1 MPSATTPAQT
11 RHKTVPPSPLS
22 QSTSAVYQQPSQ
34 SHVPPDPL
42 KLTKPRKPVLDTSL
56 DRAPESNNP
65 VPQSLSLPTT
75 PNRAPSPSKRG
86 SDLIA
91 GRPYSAQ
98 PSPTHRKERRTS
110 LLGRLARKFSLLRK
124 PTRGE
129 DEDDWHHVNTNE
141 TKPDRL
147 IRPKHSS
154 PANMRAE
161 RTRSFERAPDP
172 IRLPTFTVVPPPEPE
187 PGPPYN
193 EDPPSH
199 TERRR
204 PSQISLDPPLS
215 LGRLTITNP
224 DEPYGEDATT
234 SMQPLS
240 GVMDNREPK
249 IPVPPKDDAPPPP
262 PPRDQPPELD
272 ASPLLPPPPLPS
284 IYPASPL
291 SAQTIPS
298 DIDLPWPPSP
308 ANLNAAESSHRPATP
323 QTHKRT
329 ESNIPFP
336 LSSNGSL
343 PEIPSL
349 LSPPPRLAAFPLLGT
364 ESPLSTASLLV
375 NPPTPHP
382 PEMSIPATPAP
393 NVSAPAPAPTRPPYE
408 TRRSSQD
415 RQGNGVVRQTETF
428 KLVPSS
434 SSTLH
439 PAGEKIVVAG
449 HEWEVVES
457 DAPKRSKTKDKPSK
471 SRDRE
476 GGSGRE
482 HRHRER
488 AKAEAVD
495 ASTSQRRTSQTR
507 GNGRSTDSS
516 STPPPNQLD
525 RSRTHSTDARHATRH
540 SGPESVEHQDKSS
553 RRREEERTSNTETRH
568 GRGYSTAESAEH
580 HEYRPSRRR
589 EEERMSVAE
598 ARHGRG
604 HSTTDSAEHHEY
616 RTSRRRD
623 EERVSTAEA
632 RHGRGYSA
640 TEPVEHQ
647 ERSSRRREEERTPTA
662 EARHGRGYSTAE
674 SAEYQEYRS
683 SRRRED
689 ERTSDRTHPA
699 ETQRSQGHSTS
710 ESADH
715 HEHRSSRRREEER
728 TFDRKH
734 HNAESR
740 SNGAVPLNVDKP
752 QPAPPAPSPAEVP
765 AALERRPSTTT
776 RPVSELPSSAELS
789 ALRARDAWELERLWK
804 GRSLYHA
811 EATGIVASPLL
822 PPAPETIRAST
833 GSNDPGMAN
842 PYGSSHTS
850 YVVHPAHHLAPYT
863 NVYHSMPLAAAPTF
877 VYGSAPPHHP
887 MHYQPLYAPAVLSPP
902 SHLSADVSAL
912 SSSSSSARGSRS
924 NPLPAPP
931 RESSYVPTPIAPIHP
946 HADPNA
952 RSPDHWASKYTSVQ
966 TAH

>member
-22 QSTSAVYQQPSQ
+22 QSTSAVYLQPSQ
-34 SHVPPDPL
+34 AHVPTDPL

-56 DRAPESNNP
+56 HRAPESNNP

-75 PNRAPSPSKRG
+75 PNRTPSPSKPG
-86 SDLIA
+86 SDFIA

-98 PSPTHRKERRTS
+98 QSPTHRKERRTS

-124 PTRGE
+124 PLRSE
-129 DEDDWHHVNTNE
+129 DEDDWHHVDTNE

-147 IRPKHSS
+147 VRPKHSS

-161 RTRSFERAPDP
+161 RAKSFERVADP
-172 IRLPTFTVVPPPEPE
+172 IRPPTFRVVPPPPPD
-187 PGPPYN
+187 PGSPYN

-204 PSQISLDPPLS
+204 PSQMSLDPPLS

-224 DEPYGEDATT
+224 DEPYGEDASTL
-234 SMQPLS
+234 MQHIPPLS
-240 GVMDNREPK
+240 GVMDDREPK

-262 PPRDQPPELD
+262 PPRDQPPEPD

-308 ANLNAAESSHRPATP
+308 ANLNAAESSHRSATP

-329 ESNIPFP
+329 ESIIPFP

-393 NVSAPAPAPTRPPYE
+393 NVSAPAPAPAPAPTRPPYE

-428 KLVPSS
+428 KLVRSS
-434 SSTLH
+434 SGTIH

-457 DAPKRSKTKDKPSK
+457 DAPKRSKTKDKLSK

-488 AKAEAVD
+488 AKADAVD
-495 ASTSQRRTSQTR
+495 ATSQRRMSQRHEGMDDRPIPLRLHPQISLTVLGLTVQTR
-507 GNGRSTDSS
+507 DTRHAILAPNLSNIRTSRVGGGKRSERRLRRHVMVGAILEPNLPSIMSTGQVGDEKRSACRLRRHAMAKGIPPLTRLSTMNTGQVGDGTRSECRPRRHVMVEVTLPLSPSSTRVGDGKRSERRLRKHVMVEGTRLLSLPSIRSTDPVGGEKRSERPIEL
-516 STPPPNQLD
+516 TPPRHSVVRAILHPSLLTSTSTGQVEDVKRSEHLIASITMSNLD
-525 RSRTHSTDARHATRH
+525 RM
-540 SGPESVEHQDKSS
+540 GPF
-553 RRREEERTSNTETRH
+553 
-568 GRGYSTAESAEH
+568 
-580 HEYRPSRRR
+580 
-589 EEERMSVAE
+589 
-598 ARHGRG
+598 
-604 HSTTDSAEHHEY
+604 
-616 RTSRRRD
+616 
-623 EERVSTAEA
+623 
-632 RHGRGYSA
+632 
-640 TEPVEHQ
+640 
-647 ERSSRRREEERTPTA
+647 
-662 EARHGRGYSTAE
+662 
-674 SAEYQEYRS
+674 
-683 SRRRED
+683 
-689 ERTSDRTHPA
+689 
-699 ETQRSQGHSTS
+699 HSTS
-710 ESADH
+710 INLSQRH
-715 HEHRSSRRREEER
+715 QHLH
-728 TFDRKH
+728 
-734 HNAESR
+734 
-740 SNGAVPLNVDKP
+740 
-752 QPAPPAPSPAEVP
+752 PPWFQ
-765 AALERRPSTTT
+765 
-776 RPVSELPSSAELS
+776 LPSKDDHRRQPDQSPNFHRPQSS
-789 ALRARDAWELERLWK
+789 AL
-804 GRSLYHA
+804 
-811 EATGIVASPLL
+811 
-822 PPAPETIRAST
+822 
-833 GSNDPGMAN
+833 
-842 PYGSSHTS
+842 
-850 YVVHPAHHLAPYT
+850 
-863 NVYHSMPLAAAPTF
+863 
-877 VYGSAPPHHP
+877 
-887 MHYQPLYAPAVLSPP
+887 
-902 SHLSADVSAL
+902 
-912 SSSSSSARGSRS
+912 
-924 NPLPAPP
+924 
-931 RESSYVPTPIAPIHP
+931 
-946 HADPNA
+946 
-952 RSPDHWASKYTSVQ
+952 
-966 TAH
+966 